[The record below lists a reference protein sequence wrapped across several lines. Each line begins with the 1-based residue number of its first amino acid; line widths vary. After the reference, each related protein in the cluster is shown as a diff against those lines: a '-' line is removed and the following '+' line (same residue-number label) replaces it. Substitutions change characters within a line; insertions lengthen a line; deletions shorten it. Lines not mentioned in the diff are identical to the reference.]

1 MRNFKDICAEANAAE
16 KKWFVLLKNLY
27 LRFRD
32 DEVPALGAQLAYYLV
47 LSFFPFL
54 IFLLTL
60 SNYLPFDGK
69 EILAGLA
76 KFLPAESYNLTAG
89 IIRHAAGARSGT
101 FLSFGMAATVWVASN
116 GVLALIRG
124 VNKAYDM
131 RETRPFW
138 KVRGISI
145 LFTIALALSIILA
158 FAMLVFGRMI
168 GEFIF
173 SIMGISAVFAFAWNI
188 FRYLIT
194 LALLML
200 VFVSLYLTMPN
211 RRLSIKQVMPGSVFS
226 SLGWVLA
233 SMLFSYYVNN
243 FRNYSIMYGSIGGI
257 IILLVWLYL
266 SSVIILLGG
275 EINASLAL

>member
-1 MRNFKDICAEANAAE
+1 MAE
-16 KKWFVLLKNLY
+16 KNKWFALLKNLY

-60 SNYLPFDGK
+60 SSYLPFDGEK
-69 EILAGLA
+69 VIAGLSGL
-76 KFLPAESYNLTAG
+76 LPAESYNLTAG
-89 IIRHAAGARSGT
+89 IIRHAVGARSGT
-101 FLSFGMAATVWVASN
+101 LLPFGMAATVWAASN

-124 VNKAYDM
+124 INKAYDI

-158 FAMLVFGRMI
+158 FAMLVFGRML

-173 SIMGISAVFAFAWNI
+173 GIMGISAVFTYAWNI

-194 LALLML
+194 LALLMP
-200 VFVSLYLTMPN
+200 VFVSLYLIMPN
-211 RRLSIKQVMPGSVFS
+211 RRLSIKQVLPGSMFS

-233 SMLFSYYVNN
+233 SMLFSYYVDS
-243 FRNYSIMYGSIGGI
+243 FRNYSTMYGSIGGI

-275 EINASLAL
+275 EINARSLPENGRFQA